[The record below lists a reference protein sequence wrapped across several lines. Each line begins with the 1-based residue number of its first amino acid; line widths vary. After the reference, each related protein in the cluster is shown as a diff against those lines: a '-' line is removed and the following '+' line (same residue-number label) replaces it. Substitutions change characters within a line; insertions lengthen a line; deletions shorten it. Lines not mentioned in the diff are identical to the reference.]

1 MAMNIQLDLAVR
13 LVTYFILLSFGI
25 GLEKISFLNE
35 GDSSLRR
42 SSSVSDQR
50 TLAERRPDP
59 VREVW
64 DDMLVKI
71 ADLGNACWVVSC
83 NLKKNYSN
91 F

>member
-25 GLEKISFLNE
+25 GLEKFSLLNA

-83 NLKKNYSN
+83 TFKI
-91 F
+91 FF